1 MLDIKNITY
10 RIAGRTLFDGASLS
24 VPNGHH
30 IGLVG
35 PNGSG
40 KSTLFKLIASEL
52 DLDGGEIAVVSGASM
67 GMVRQDMPDD
77 DTPLIDVVLASDT
90 ERASLLAELEAP
102 IDVERMSDV
111 YMRLNDINAY
121 EAPSQAAIILS
132 GLGFSEAEQSMPI
145 SAFSGGWKM
154 RVALAAALFRKP
166 GLLLLDEPTNHLD
179 FEAIVWLE
187 NFLLNYEHTFLIIS
201 HDRDT
206 LNKVVSHIAH
216 LDQKKLSLYTGNYD
230 QFENALAQKRLGH
243 QALFDKQQAHKKK
256 MMAFVDRFGAKASK
270 AKQAQ
275 SRLRAIEKMDMVDA
289 LIAER
294 ATSFSFP
301 KPEQI
306 ASPIITIDDVDV
318 GYEANKPVLE
328 NLNIGIGG
336 EDRIALLGAN
346 GNGKSTF
353 IKLIS
358 DNLSAMSGKI
368 MRHSKLRVGYFAQH
382 QSDELDVTLTPFEA
396 LRASID
402 QPEPK
407 LRALLGRFGFDKT
420 KSDTKIQKLSGGEK
434 ARLLFC
440 MMSYDA
446 PHIMLLDEPTNHLD
460 IDARQALIQALNGYE
475 GCVILVSH
483 DPHLVAAVADRLYL
497 VKDGGVRSYEGDL
510 KAYRQLIMDQRR
522 KERSDA
528 RNAKKQKKSNADKSG
543 GSTVKPAVKPTVSA
557 AQMAEL
563 EAKIDVL
570 TQQKQELEAQMAHEQ
585 VAQDQGQ
592 LAELAASYEQ
602 INSDLMATEAA
613 WFEAQS

>member
-24 VPNGHH
+24 VPSGHH

-35 PNGSG
+35 PNGTG

-52 DLDGGEIAVVSGASM
+52 DLDGGEIALVSGASM

-90 ERASLLAELEAP
+90 ERASLLAELETP
-102 IDVERMSDV
+102 IDVERMSDI

-132 GLGFSEAEQSMPI
+132 GLGFSDAEQSMPI
-145 SAFSGGWKM
+145 SDFSGGWKM

-166 GLLLLDEPTNHLD
+166 SLLLLDEPTNHLD

-187 NFLLNYEHTFLIIS
+187 NFLATYEHTFLIIS

-206 LNKVVSHIAH
+206 LNKVVTHIAH
-216 LDQKKLSLYTGNYD
+216 LDQQKLSLYTGNYD
-230 QFENALAQKRLGH
+230 QFENALAQKRMGH
-243 QALFDKQQAHKKK
+243 QALFDKQQAQKKK

-294 ATSFSFP
+294 ATTFSFP

-306 ASPIITIDDVDV
+306 ASPIITIDDANV
-318 GYEANKPVLE
+318 GYEADKPVLE
-328 NLNIGIGG
+328 NINLGIGG

-353 IKLIS
+353 VKLIS
-358 DNLSAMSGKI
+358 DNLSAMSGKV
-368 MRHSKLRVGYFAQH
+368 MRHSKLRIGYFAQH
-382 QSDELDVTLTPFEA
+382 QSDELDLTLTPLEA

-440 MMSYDA
+440 MMSHDA

-460 IDARQALIQALNGYE
+460 IDARQALIQALNDYE

-483 DPHLVAAVADRLYL
+483 DPHLVAAVVDRLYL
-497 VKDGGVRSYEGDL
+497 VKDGSVMSYDGDL
-510 KAYRQLIMDQRR
+510 EAYRQLIMEQRR

-528 RNAKKQKKSNADKSG
+528 RKAKKQKKSGTKETVANGNKPSG
-543 GSTVKPAVKPTVSA
+543 NPVQIAK
-557 AQMAEL
+557 L
-563 EAKIDVL
+563 EAEIEAL
-570 TQQKQELEAQMAHEQ
+570 TAQKTDLEAQMSTGQ
-585 VAQDQGQ
+585 VAQDQTQLTQ
-592 LAELAASYEQ
+592 LAQAHEQ
-602 INSDLMATEAA
+602 INTDLTTLEAA

>member
-24 VPNGHH
+24 VPSGHH

-35 PNGSG
+35 PNGTG

-52 DLDGGEIAVVSGASM
+52 DLDGGEIALVSGASM

-90 ERASLLAELEAP
+90 ERASLLAELETP
-102 IDVERMSDV
+102 IDVERMSDI

-132 GLGFSEAEQSMPI
+132 GLGFSDAEQSMPI
-145 SAFSGGWKM
+145 SDFSGGWKM

-166 GLLLLDEPTNHLD
+166 SLLLLDEPTNHLD

-187 NFLLNYEHTFLIIS
+187 NFLATYEHTFLIIS

-206 LNKVVSHIAH
+206 LNKVVTHIAH
-216 LDQKKLSLYTGNYD
+216 LDQQKLSLYTGNYD
-230 QFENALAQKRLGH
+230 QFENALAQKRMGH
-243 QALFDKQQAHKKK
+243 QALFDKQQAQKKK

-294 ATSFSFP
+294 ATTFSFP

-306 ASPIITIDDVDV
+306 ASPIITIDDANV
-318 GYEANKPVLE
+318 GYEADKPVLE
-328 NLNIGIGG
+328 NINLGIGG

-353 IKLIS
+353 VKLIS
-358 DNLSAMSGKI
+358 DNLSAMSGKV
-368 MRHSKLRVGYFAQH
+368 MRHSKLRIGYFAQH
-382 QSDELDVTLTPFEA
+382 QSDELDITLTPLEA

-440 MMSYDA
+440 MMSHDA

-460 IDARQALIQALNGYE
+460 IDARQALIQALNDYE

-483 DPHLVAAVADRLYL
+483 DPHLVAAVVDRLYL
-497 VKDGGVRSYEGDL
+497 VKDGSVMSYDGDL
-510 KAYRQLIMDQRR
+510 EAYRQLIMEQRR

-528 RNAKKQKKSNADKSG
+528 RKAKKQKKSGAEEAVANGNKPSG
-543 GSTVKPAVKPTVSA
+543 NPVQIAK
-557 AQMAEL
+557 L
-563 EAKIDVL
+563 EAEIEAL
-570 TQQKQELEAQMAHEQ
+570 TAQKTDLEAQMSTQQ
-585 VAQDQGQ
+585 VAQDQTQLTQ
-592 LAELAASYEQ
+592 LAQAHEQ
-602 INSDLMATEAA
+602 INTDLTALEAA

>member
-440 MMSYDA
+440 MMSHDA